1 MKMTVDEKLSFPE
14 HINEKLKRVT
24 KSINILLKLNLI
36 LPRSS
41 LLIMYKSFIRSDLN
55 YDDMT
60 I

>member
-1 MKMTVDEKLSFPE
+1 MTVDEKLSFPE
-14 HINEKLKRVT
+14 HISEKLKRVT

>member
-1 MKMTVDEKLSFPE
+1 MTVDEKLSFPE